1 MQRTPLQ
8 AGDTPLH
15 RAAAEGRVGAISYL
29 ARFELR
35 DNSTDHKEATNKVSG

>member
-29 ARFELR
+29 AKFR
-35 DNSTDHKEATNKVSG
+35 DDGNSTDHKEATNKVSG